1 MHYGNSYILPNQQ
14 WLPTDC
20 DPMDGYKVDPSTVGQ
35 FTGLLDCKGNE
46 IYEGDIV
53 VHEREGSSLKYYR
66 EVVFHHGSF
75 CFRFNFATYP
85 MGDVRNISEWEIV
98 GNIHDNPEL
107 IDIASK
113 GMMEKGGEK

>member
-1 MHYGNSYILPNQQ
+1 
-14 WLPTDC
+14 
-20 DPMDGYKVDPSTVGQ
+20 MDGYKVDPSTVGQ